1 MAINIE
7 FANGTLTSGIGER
20 WGRMHKGLD
29 FAVPVGTNVQSVT
42 NGTVIY
48 TGVDPDGFGNYVKVQ
63 DYSGNVHYYAHL
75 SKITTAKGETVE
87 AGQQVGLSGST
98 GRSTGP
104 HVHYQVISSSGS
116 ILNGQDF
123 LKGAQSGEVVSSF
136 DTGSVITAE
145 NTGAGSGGFSGIAK
159 NISLALAILVLAFF
173 VFYFIYK
180 TFGGG
185 IL

>member
-1 MAINIE
+1 M
-7 FANGTLTSGIGER
+7 
-20 WGRMHKGLD
+20 
-29 FAVPVGTNVQSVT
+29 
-42 NGTVIY
+42 
-48 TGVDPDGFGNYVKVQ
+48 
-63 DYSGNVHYYAHL
+63 
-75 SKITTAKGETVE
+75 
-87 AGQQVGLSGST
+87 
-98 GRSTGP
+98 
-104 HVHYQVISSSGS
+104 HYQVISSSGS

-123 LKGAQSGEVVSSF
+123 LKGAQCGEVVSSF

-145 NTGAGSGGFSGIAK
+145 NTGAGSGGFSAIAK

>member
-7 FANGTLTSGIGER
+7 FANGKLTSGIGER

-48 TGVDPDGFGNYVKVQ
+48 TGMDPDGYGNYVKVE
-63 DYSGNVHYYAHL
+63 DYAGNVHYYAHL
-75 SKITTAKGETVE
+75 SQIKTAKGETVE
-87 AGQQVGLSGST
+87 AGQLIGLSGNT

-104 HVHYQVISSSGS
+104 HVHYQVLSNSGA

-123 LKGAQSGEVVSSF
+123 LKGAQAGEVVSSF
-136 DTGSVITAE
+136 DTGAAITAE
-145 NTGAGSGGFSGIAK
+145 RTSTGKIKGLAK

-173 VFYFIYK
+173 VFFFIYK